1 MLVMNTPAQT
11 EQISVTVQF
20 GWGYSRSA
28 GYGRP
33 PLSAYLSAWTAM
45 PLFHQTCVSTGP
57 SVPLPAAP
65 RTPHRVSSC
74 SDVPVPEASPV
85 SGSTRL
91 FPLSDT
97 HIPPVKWLPSPGC
110 LSHDFFHFSWVNYTI
125 FELESPV
132 FPGFSA
138 ILPPK

>member
-1 MLVMNTPAQT
+1 MNAIAEFLREERVTFSTIPPPDAFVRWPLPVMNTPAQT

-45 PLFHQTCVSTGP
+45 PLSHQTCVSTGS

-74 SDVPVPEASPV
+74 SDVPVSEASPV

-97 HIPPVKWLPSPGC
+97 HIPPVKWLPSPGV
-110 LSHDFFHFSWVNYTI
+110 LV
-125 FELESPV
+125 P
-132 FPGFSA
+132 
-138 ILPPK
+138 